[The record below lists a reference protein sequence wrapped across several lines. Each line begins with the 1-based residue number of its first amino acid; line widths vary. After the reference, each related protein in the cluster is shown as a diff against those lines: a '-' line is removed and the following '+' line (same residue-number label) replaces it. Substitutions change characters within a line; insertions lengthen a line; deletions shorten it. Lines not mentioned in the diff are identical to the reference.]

1 MDKKNIV
8 TLVMVCL
15 ISLLIGFVFGQ
26 FSEKVFNQED
36 KVREEL
42 VWCKS
47 EMEMLYPALPDEVY
61 HFTGTVIEKEE
72 SFLVIEGQVQISQFP
87 LPNQEQFEVWN
98 VKANLTDKTE
108 IYQLEMTEELI
119 IQEPTE
125 EMINPFQRKPLN
137 LNDIKIGEL
146 VSIFSEENIKGKK
159 EFTVSKVELFR

>member
-8 TLVMVCL
+8 TLVIICL

-36 KVREEL
+36 KVQEEL
-42 VWCKS
+42 DWCKS
-47 EMEMLYPALPDEVY
+47 EMEMFYPALPDEIY
-61 HFTGTVIEKEE
+61 HFTGTVLEKEE
-72 SFLVIEGQVQISQFP
+72 GFLVIGGQVQISQFP
-87 LPNQEQFEVWN
+87 LPNQEQFEAWN

-125 EMINPFQRKPLN
+125 EIIDPFQRKQLS
-137 LNDIKIGEL
+137 LDDIKIGEL
-146 VSIFSEENIKGKK
+146 VSVFSEENIKNKK
-159 EFTVSKVELFR
+159 EFTVSQVELFR